1 MKIFANKKKRFIII
15 GTIILLVLALTVT
28 VAIVLITKNGGLK
41 QGFSISYG
49 CEDMNPVCCAYQ
61 SDQKIFDIND
71 VTLDF
76 YYGAIGGPMSGYKD
90 RCVVTTVHFKHKDQ
104 ERKVI
109 KVLEESIFS
118 EKYDIYDT
126 DRLFVNVLDLE
137 YNYSEKIT
145 IPKELFINETGS
157 ITFNIYSEVFN
168 ENGVSG
174 ASYGTSQPI
183 YYKVTGN
190 KVELS
195 TKEFK

>member
-1 MKIFANKKKRFIII
+1 MKDFANKKKRFIFT
-15 GTIILLVLALTVT
+15 GAIILLFFVSAVMLIVT
-28 VAIVLITKNGGLK
+28 TRGLK
-41 QGFSISYG
+41 QGFSVSYG

-76 YYGAIGGPMSGYKD
+76 YYGTIGGSMPGDND
-90 RCVVTTVHFKHKDQ
+90 RRVVTTVYFKHKGE

-109 KVLEESIFS
+109 KILEENIFS
-118 EKYDIYDT
+118 EKYDINYT
-126 DRLFVNVLDLE
+126 NRLFANVLDLE

-145 IPKELFINETGS
+145 IPKELFINETGA
-157 ITFNIYSEVFN
+157 ITFNIYAEVFN
-168 ENGVSG
+168 ENGISG

-190 KVELS
+190 KVEIS
-195 TKEFK
+195 AKEFR